1 MGVFSFPGLV
11 WLFILLVVPNAI
23 GLESLQAQVIAD
35 GQSVHTPRIESAKIT
50 VGAVEDV
57 ILNPWGIGILAR
69 IDTGADLSSL
79 DARDIVVRNNI
90 VDFKLGKRYGG
101 VQLQLPVVEWR
112 HIQTAMGTE
121 KRPVVEI
128 SICLG
133 SKQLRLLA
141 TLKDRSE
148 MIYPFLVGR
157 SALSGNFLVDPSLS
171 RTAQPVC
178 PSGSLAS
185 SQAPSAIKE

>member
-1 MGVFSFPGLV
+1 MGKFTFLKLV
-11 WLFILLVVPNAI
+11 RLIILLAVPNATGI
-23 GLESLQAQVIAD
+23 DLLQAQEIED
-35 GQSVHTPRIESAKIT
+35 GRSSNSPRSEAAKIT
-50 VGAVEDV
+50 LGVVEDV
-57 ILNPWGIGILAR
+57 ILGPWGISFPAR

-79 DARDIVVRNNI
+79 DARDIVVRNN
-90 VDFKLGKRYGG
+90 VADFKLGKRWGSRRI
-101 VQLQLPVVEWR
+101 QLPVVEWR

-133 SKQLRLLA
+133 SKLFRTLA

-157 SALSGNFLVDPSLS
+157 SALNGVFLVDTS
-171 RTAQPVC
+171 RSHTAQPIC
-178 PSGSLAS
+178 SAT
-185 SQAPSAIKE
+185 SQS

>member
-1 MGVFSFPGLV
+1 MGKFTRLTCV
-11 WLFILLVVPNAI
+11 WFIVLLAVPNVI
-23 GLESLQAQVIAD
+23 GIDLIQAQVIEDA
-35 GQSVHTPRIESAKIT
+35 QFSYSPRVQSAKIT
-50 VGAVEDV
+50 VGVVEDI
-57 ILNPWGIGILAR
+57 ILSPWGISFPAR

-79 DARDIVVRNNI
+79 DARDLVVRNN
-90 VDFKLGKRYGG
+90 VAAFKLGKRYGG

-112 HIQTAMGTE
+112 HIQTAMGAE

-133 SKQLRLLA
+133 SKLLRTPV

-157 SALSGNFLVDPSLS
+157 SALTDNFLVDPSRS
-171 RTAQPVC
+171 KAAQPAC
-178 PSGSLAS
+178 PGALAAGETPSGS
-185 SQAPSAIKE
+185 IKY